1 MSISASS
8 IWSSNFFILLF
19 LILFYFIRKSKRY
32 LHINVHFILAS
43 FILCICRLAVPV
55 EFSFTKTIFFTKI
68 LPYFTDFIYGR
79 HHLYGIQFSFGQVFI
94 LIWVFGCLLKSWKH
108 IQTYQKFRRWKRLSS
123 PYDMDLLFPVLN
135 RLDRENIL
143 PPRITFFQIPA
154 KIEPFCSGIRH
165 PAIFLPQ
172 GVYTQDEL
180 YYIVRHE
187 IAHLSRHDLILK
199 AFAEAVCVIY
209 WWNPLV
215 YCLRNDIFRF
225 IELSADRDI
234 SKNMDSIQI
243 GDYTECLLKC
253 AKECTPFT
261 SYLQAGISESSAEF
275 TKLRFSILLRD
286 KSNEAG
292 RTNQIKNSLV
302 ILLTLV
308 VFFSSIFLVF
318 NSTNPRRPTD
328 FSPTMFSIG
337 RDDVYAI
344 ITPMGYD
351 VYVNGQKAHTLKQ
364 LPDSLD
370 GLIPIYNS
378 ISEVSK

>member
-32 LHINVHFILAS
+32 LHINIHFILAS

-123 PYDMDLLFPVLN
+123 PYEMDLLFPVLN

-261 SYLQAGISESSAEF
+261 SYLQAGISESSAAF

-292 RTNQIKNSLV
+292 SISKFKNFLLIFLVLV
-302 ILLTLV
+302 I
-308 VFFSSIFLVF
+308 FFSSIFLVF
-318 NSTNPRRPTD
+318 NSTGPMCPEHST
-328 FSPTMFSIG
+328 STMFSF
-337 RDDVYAI
+337 RYDDVYAI
-344 ITPMGYD
+344 ITPIGYD
-351 VYVNGQKAHTLKQ
+351 VYVNGQKYFTLEQ
-364 LPDSLD
+364 LP
-370 GLIPIYNS
+370 PYERFPVTVYNS
-378 ISEVSK
+378 ISEVPK